1 MAKYRIRTRQYC
13 ALSKEAK
20 WQSWLQSVS
29 QELYDDLAVH
39 LKSGVGCGANQ
50 AKMVEIQNKL
60 ERSGSLADMV
70 RFLIREYPF
79 AVEKVDDVDSVKEK
93 FDVPKVVDRIKQDV
107 FAHYNPRLLS
117 FPQKA
122 ILRDDDADSL
132 LRKVRVFCAGKFG
145 VDYIIVGGTA
155 FIEYFQMKYSKES
168 GKVRDSDREI
178 YKYRV
183 KRGLNPVTK
192 IVKNNV

>member
-29 QELYDDLAVH
+29 QELYDDLVVH
-39 LKSGVGCGANQ
+39 LRSGAGCGANQ

-60 ERSGSLADMV
+60 EQSGSLSDMV
-70 RFLIREYPF
+70 KFLIKEYPF

-93 FDVPKVVDRIKQDV
+93 FDTPNVVEKVRQDV
-107 FAHYNPRLLS
+107 FSHYNPRLLS

-122 ILRDDDADSL
+122 ILQDGDLDNL
-132 LRKVRVFCAGKFG
+132 HRKVRVFCAGKFG
-145 VDYIIVGGTA
+145 VDYIVVGNLA

-168 GKVRDSDREI
+168 GRVKDSDREI

-183 KRGLNPVTK
+183 RRGLNPTVRV
-192 IVKNNV
+192 VKDNS

>member
-29 QELYDDLAVH
+29 QELHDDLVAH
-39 LKSGVGCGANQ
+39 LKSGPGCGANQ

-60 ERSGSLADMV
+60 ERNGSLADMV
-70 RFLIREYPF
+70 RFLIKEYPF
-79 AVEKVDDVDSVKEK
+79 AVEKIDDVDSVKEK
-93 FDVPKVVDRIKQDV
+93 FDAPKVVNKIRQDV

-122 ILRDDDADSL
+122 ILHDDDLDNLS
-132 LRKVRVFCAGKFG
+132 RKVKVFCAGKFG
-145 VDYIIVGGTA
+145 VDYIIVDNVA

-168 GKVRDSDREI
+168 VKVKDSDREI

-183 KRGLNPVTK
+183 KRGFNPTTK